1 MKNLKNLNLVELNA
15 EEMRTIEGGGQF
27 LDGWAAA
34 ENGKDKDPDWSF
46 TKKAGWTCCCIVKAF
61 SF

>member
-1 MKNLKNLNLVELNA
+1 MKNLQEMSL
-15 EEMRTIEGGGQF
+15 EEMREIEGGGEY

-34 ENGKDKDPDWSF
+34 ERGEDRNPNWSF